1 MTVIKSLTQFQPVRE
16 LIYYTV
22 MISTSSF
29 MTYGIYLYANGT
41 V

>member
-1 MTVIKSLTQFQPVRE
+1 MAVFKPLMQYPIVHE

-22 MISTSSF
+22 MISTSSV
-29 MTYGIYLYANGT
+29 MTYGIYLYSGGT